1 MRMGGLLDAWST
13 PYVFP
18 HEQAFA
24 LGVGVLIVALLLFR
38 FGPARRRVDRDDR
51 GG

>member
-1 MRMGGLLDAWST
+1 MDGQPDVWST
-13 PYVFP
+13 PYVFL

-38 FGPARRRVDRDDR
+38 FGLARRRDDR
-51 GG
+51 ADRGS